1 MMMHEKLLCK
11 TNMNKSCIYRHTKP
25 DEDQKPM
32 NDTWKIRTAQRSM
45 SIDNINFL
53 SSPSSSSIMKPFN
66 DNIDNSDIQS
76 YDGDT
81 MDSKQKSTPDYDSGH
96 ENQKINDD
104 DNIIPWKKLLRKT
117 NSRLNLIS

>member
-1 MMMHEKLLCK
+1 M
-11 TNMNKSCIYRHTKP
+11 T
-25 DEDQKPM
+25 
-32 NDTWKIRTAQRSM
+32 DTWKIRTAHRSM

-53 SSPSSSSIMKPFN
+53 SSPSSSSSIMKPFN
-66 DNIDNSDIQS
+66 DNNDNSENQS
-76 YDGDT
+76 YDVDT
-81 MDSKQKSTPDYDSGH
+81 IDSKQTITPDYDPGH

>member
-1 MMMHEKLLCK
+1 M
-11 TNMNKSCIYRHTKP
+11 T
-25 DEDQKPM
+25 
-32 NDTWKIRTAQRSM
+32 DTWKIRTAHRSM

-66 DNIDNSDIQS
+66 DNIDNSEIQS
-76 YDGDT
+76 YDVDT
-81 MDSKQKSTPDYDSGH
+81 IDTKQTSTPDYDSGH
-96 ENQKINDD
+96 EIQKINDD